1 MGGAFPKPSAEEG
14 FGKAGF
20 QPLPVGQQASLLSQD
35 SAPSTF
41 GPSGASG
48 ISRGPYST
56 TLPGKHDPRRGGVS
70 SGEFNDRRDTMG
82 ALFDMKA
89 FFRFLE
95 TATEK
100 ELSDKRERLI
110 LFIQL
115 ASDESVRDEAKY
127 LLRKI
132 EEELLSRL

>member
-1 MGGAFPKPSAEEG
+1 
-14 FGKAGF
+14 
-20 QPLPVGQQASLLSQD
+20 
-35 SAPSTF
+35 
-41 GPSGASG
+41 
-48 ISRGPYST
+48 
-56 TLPGKHDPRRGGVS
+56 
-70 SGEFNDRRDTMG
+70 MG

>member
-1 MGGAFPKPSAEEG
+1 
-14 FGKAGF
+14 
-20 QPLPVGQQASLLSQD
+20 
-35 SAPSTF
+35 
-41 GPSGASG
+41 
-48 ISRGPYST
+48 
-56 TLPGKHDPRRGGVS
+56 
-70 SGEFNDRRDTMG
+70 MG

-100 ELSDKRERLI
+100 ELTDKHERLL
-110 LFIQL
+110 LFIQR
-115 ASDESVRDEAKY
+115 ASDDAVRDEAKY